1 MADIFRKKS
10 LDRLSSP
17 EQLDK
22 MIVINSPMTWLA
34 LVGGAVI
41 ILVAVLWGVAGR
53 VPMTEEG
60 NGILLTE
67 STLSSVYSQTEGTV
81 TKTYVSSGDHVEE
94 GDVLYEVSS
103 SQTAQ
108 AIAQL
113 QERIDS
119 VEAVT
124 YDSED
129 DKATVDNQALLEI
142 KNQKSSLSL
151 EADGSTSSLEA
162 LREEYAAAQAETSR
176 LKTEMN
182 SASEAY
188 YDALAQNNSS
198 AVEFEYSQAA
208 SEYEAAET
216 TCQQL
221 QQMYQQSP
229 DNTEL
234 AARLEAAKADRD
246 AKKETYQTKKSAYEN
261 YLNNAGSISADITKK
276 SDAYNNALSQYSS
289 AKSQEESLESQIKT
303 LEVQRSQQGSAQEVQ
318 EEALREQFDAT
329 KEATLEQLNTELQN
343 YERLKTGQE
352 ITATVSGTI
361 YSTFVTNGSMVTID
375 TEVARISQQDDINS
389 DGKLQA
395 VYFMPLTS
403 GKNVKE
409 GMKVNVY
416 ATNLPKEEYGHMTA
430 TVISVADYVTS
441 YADLYTKLGDE
452 TLANTFSGSGAV
464 LEVVCELDTDST
476 TESGFVWSTDKGREV
491 ELEVGTLLQGSV
503 ITEEVP
509 PITRLIPKLKETFNM
524 E

>member
-41 ILVAVLWGVAGR
+41 ILVAVLWGVLGR

-67 STLSSVYSQTEGTV
+67 STLSSVYSQTEGVV
-81 TKTYVSSGDHVEE
+81 TKSYVSSGDQVEK
-94 GDVLYEVSS
+94 GDVLYEVNS

-108 AIAQL
+108 AIQQL
-113 QERIDS
+113 QSRIDA
-119 VEAVT
+119 VEQVT
-124 YDSED
+124 YDSES
-129 DKATVDNQALLEI
+129 DKATADNQALLEI
-142 KNQKSSLSL
+142 KNQKFSLPL
-151 EADGSTSSLEA
+151 EAESSASSLEA
-162 LREEYAAAQAETSR
+162 LRQEYAAAQAETSR
-176 LKTEMN
+176 LEAEMN
-182 SASEAY
+182 SASSAY
-188 YDALAQNNSS
+188 YNALAANNSS
-198 AVEFEYSQAA
+198 VVEFEYSQAA
-208 SEYEAAET
+208 SEYEAAEALY
-216 TCQQL
+216 QQL
-221 QQMYQQSP
+221 QQAYQQSP
-229 DNTEL
+229 DNAEL
-234 AARLEAAKADRD
+234 AAQLNAAKADRD
-246 AKKETYQTKKSAYEN
+246 AKRSVYQNKKSAYES
-261 YLNNAGSISADITKK
+261 YLNSAGSISADITEK
-276 SDAYNNALSQYSS
+276 SDAYNNALSQYST
-289 AKSQEESLESQIKT
+289 AKSREESLAAEIKT
-303 LEVQRSQQGSAQEVQ
+303 MEVQLSQQESVEGTQ

-329 KEATLEQLNTELQN
+329 KEATLDQLNTELQN
-343 YERLKTGQE
+343 YETLKTGQE

-375 TEVARISQQDDINS
+375 TEVARISQQEDINS
-389 DGKLQA
+389 GGKLQA

-452 TLANTFSGSGAV
+452 TLANTFSSSGAV
-464 LEVVCELDTDST
+464 LEVICELDTDSA

-491 ELEVGTLLQGSV
+491 DLEVGTLLQGSV

-509 PITRLIPKLKETFNM
+509 PITRLIPKLKEKFNM